1 MVGETYRIS
10 NLTWNGDAYF
20 VFSDP
25 AMVKTLENPND
36 EYVDLILEM
45 SGFERTC
52 RLTAGASR
60 IFVSQ
65 FGIARGAERSACD
78 EAMVL
83 KKY

>member
-1 MVGETYRIS
+1 
-10 NLTWNGDAYF
+10 
-20 VFSDP
+20 
-25 AMVKTLENPND
+25 MVKTLENPND

-60 IFVSQ
+60 NFVSQ

-78 EAMVL
+78 QAMVL
-83 KKY
+83 ENI